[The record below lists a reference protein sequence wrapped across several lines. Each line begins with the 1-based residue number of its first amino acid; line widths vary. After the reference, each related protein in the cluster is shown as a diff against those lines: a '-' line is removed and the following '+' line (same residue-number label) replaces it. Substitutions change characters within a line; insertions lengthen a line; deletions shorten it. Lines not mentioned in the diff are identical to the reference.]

1 MLADENKPVKT
12 SGSGSHHASV
22 DLRPGLGHGIAV
34 LHGRVRADAA
44 DRPRLRADGGR
55 SALPRSDA
63 EQRLAQ
69 HIFDSLVS
77 QDEQQ
82 KLHPSLA
89 SSWEN
94 DGKNRWTFKLR
105 DGVTFSNGKPFTAE
119 DVVFTFCRTLKNETK
134 VSDSF
139 ADVTGN
145 FASVEAPDPKT
156 LVITTTNPEP
166 LLPNLLSALPI
177 LSASIVEHGPIS
189 YDIAKNCGVTGAW
202 PTVSGFNDGT
212 LAIGTGPYKLKSI
225 RAARRSSSSATR
237 AIGARPSPGPMCA
250 CCRCPMPGRAS
261 PPARRRLRRDREPGG
276 ARSRPHQE
284 RQALRLVITPST
296 RVIYFQLDVARDQSP
311 FVKAEDGKNPLKD
324 VRVRKA
330 MSLAID
336 RDAIVKRIMDGAAEP
351 AYQYLPT
358 GMFGTQAKP
367 EKLAYDPAQ
376 AKKLLAEA
384 GYEKGFQLT
393 LSTTNDRYINDSQ
406 ITQAVAQYLTQIGIK
421 TEVDAMTRAIYF
433 PRRAKK
439 EFSWRWRL
447 GLRHPRGRLLPAPV
461 AADPQRG
468 QDDRRPNYGGYKN
481 DKFDALIREAI
492 TTLDDAKRDQLLQEA
507 GKIVLADYAFIPIH
521 FESGSGR
528 SSPTSTSRVA
538 PTSSCWRCR

>member
-1 MLADENKPVKT
+1 MMRRSIFALALAT
-12 SGSGSHHASV
+12 SCLAPLAASAQTLRIALASEPTAV
-22 DLRPGLGHGIAV
+22 DPHYHDLTPNN
-34 LHGRVRADAA
+34 
-44 DRPRLRADGGR
+44 
-55 SALPRSDA
+55 ALV
-63 EQRLAQ
+63 Q
-69 HIFDSLVS
+69 HIFDSLVR

-82 KLHPSLA
+82 KLLPGLA
-89 SSWEN
+89 TSWEN
-94 DGKNRWTFKLR
+94 DGMNRWTFKLR

-212 LAIGTGPYKLKSI
+212 LAIGTGPYKLKSYSRGSSI
-225 RAARRSSSSATR
+225 ELERNASYWGPAEPWASVRLLPVTNAGPRLAGLLAGDYDVIENPAARDL
-237 AIGARPSPGPMCA
+237 
-250 CCRCPMPGRAS
+250 GRIRNDKRFES
-261 PPARRRLRRDREPGG
+261 
-276 ARSRPHQE
+276 
-284 RQALRLVITPST
+284 VITPST

-311 FVKAEDGKNPLKD
+311 FVKSEDGKNPLKD

-384 GYEKGFQLT
+384 GYEKGFQVT

-421 TEVDAMTRAIYF
+421 AEVDAMTRAIYF

-439 EFSWRWRL
+439 EFSIAL
-447 GLRHPRGRLLPAPV
+447 GGWGSGTGEAASFLRQWPPTPNEAKTIG
-461 AADPQRG
+461 G
-468 QDDRRPNYGGYKN
+468 SNYGGYKN
-481 DKFDALIREAI
+481 DKLDTVIREAI
-492 TTLDDAKRDQLLQEA
+492 STLDDAKRDQLLQEA
-507 GKIVLADYAFIPIH
+507 GKIVLADYAFIPLH
-521 FESGSGR
+521 FESGIWAFKADLDLKGR
-528 SSPTSTSRVA
+528 ADQYMLAMSVKPKA
-538 PTSSCWRCR
+538 K

>member
-1 MLADENKPVKT
+1 MRTSLFRAALAVACLST
-12 SGSGSHHASV
+12 TAVSAQTLRIALASEPTAV
-22 DLRPGLGHGIAV
+22 DPHYHDLTPNNA
-34 LHGRVRADAA
+34 
-44 DRPRLRADGGR
+44 
-55 SALPRSDA
+55 
-63 EQRLAQ
+63 LAQ

-77 QDEQQ
+77 QDAQQ

-89 SSWEN
+89 ASWEN

-105 DGVTFSNGKPFTAE
+105 EGVKFSNGKPFTSE

-145 FASVEAPDPKT
+145 FAAVEAPDPQT

-189 YDIAKNCGVTGAW
+189 YDVAKNCGVTGPW

-212 LAIGTGPYKLKSI
+212 LAIGTGPYKLKSYVRGSAI
-225 RAARRSSSSATR
+225 ELERNPSYWGKAEPWATVRLLPVTNAGPRLAGLLAGDYDVIENPAARDL
-237 AIGARPSPGPMCA
+237 
-250 CCRCPMPGRAS
+250 GRIKDDK
-261 PPARRRLRRDREPGG
+261 RFG
-276 ARSRPHQE
+276 H
-284 RQALRLVITPST
+284 VITPST
-296 RVIYFQLDVARDQSP
+296 RVVYFQLDVARDQSP
-311 FVKAEDGKNPLKD
+311 FVKSEDGKNPLKD
-324 VRVRKA
+324 LRVRKA

-358 GMFGTQAKP
+358 GMFGTQVKP

-384 GYEKGFQLT
+384 GYAKGFQVT

-406 ITQAVAQYLTQIGIK
+406 ITQAVAQYLTQVGIK
-421 TEVDAMTRAIYF
+421 AEVDAMTRAIYF

-439 EFSWRWRL
+439 EFSVAIGGWGSGTGEAASFLRQWPPTPNEAKTL
-447 GLRHPRGRLLPAPV
+447 GGS
-461 AADPQRG
+461 
-468 QDDRRPNYGGYKN
+468 NYGGYKN
-481 DKFDALIREAI
+481 DQFDKVIREAV

-507 GKIVLADYAFIPIH
+507 GKLVLADYAFIPIH
-521 FESGSGR
+521 FESGIWAFKSELAVTGR
-528 SSPTSTSRVA
+528 ADQYMLAMSVKPKA
-538 PTSSCWRCR
+538 K